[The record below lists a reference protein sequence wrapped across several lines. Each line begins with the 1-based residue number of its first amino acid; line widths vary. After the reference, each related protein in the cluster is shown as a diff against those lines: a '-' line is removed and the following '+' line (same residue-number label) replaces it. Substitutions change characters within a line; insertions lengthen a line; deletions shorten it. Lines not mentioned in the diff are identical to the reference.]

1 MSGHWKPRKVVTKI
15 PLKKPDESI
24 RGILGL
30 GANSAEHE
38 QAVRTL
44 TDMEIDRLTIV
55 QHVCMVCNTLFP
67 TEEALTDHAAK
78 THASDLYTL
87 APQAT
92 AAEITIDTNSVV
104 QTETVGIKPEYQT
117 LQVIQQTIQ
126 SPVCT
131 LCNLMVHEE
140 GGLKAHLQRVH
151 PEYTVL

>member
-30 GANSAEHE
+30 AAGSTEHE

-44 TDMEIDRLTIV
+44 TEVEIDRLTIV

-67 TEEALTDHAAK
+67 TEEALTDHATK
-78 THASDLYTL
+78 NHPSDLYL

-92 AAEITIDTNSVV
+92 AAEITIDSNNVTQS
-104 QTETVGIKPEYQT
+104 EIKPEYQT
-117 LQVIQQTIQ
+117 LQVIQQSYQ
-126 SPVCT
+126 SPLCT
-131 LCNLMVHEE
+131 LCNLMVTEE
-140 GGLKAHLQRVH
+140 GGLKAHLQRAH
-151 PEYTVL
+151 SEYTVL